1 VSVLTPAGAE
11 HLSRLLPMVA
21 ACHQDTGIGS
31 TDARRRAALEPLLR
45 GTPLGSVWLI
55 GPKMAPVGYVAVGL
69 GWSIEMGGPDAFVDE
84 FFIREAVRGRG
95 MGAQALDALAAELS
109 ARGVVALHLEVAA
122 ANTRAQSFYARRGF
136 ARRDSFSLMTRRL

>member
-1 VSVLTPAGAE
+1 MLTPAGAE

-21 ACHQDTGIGS
+21 ACHEDIGLAS

-69 GWSIEMGGPDAFVDE
+69 GWSISMGGPDAVLDE
-84 FFIREAVRGRG
+84 LYIREAVRGRG
-95 MGAQALDALAAELS
+95 MGAQALDALASELS
-109 ARGVVALHLEVAA
+109 RRGVVALHLKIAA
-122 ANTRAQSFYARRGF
+122 ADPRANGFFVRRGF
-136 ARRDSFSLMTRRL
+136 ARRDGFLLMSRRL